1 MRISGVEL
9 TTHLEDHRQTH
20 LLVLRSDSGLSGV
33 GELATSDGGADAER
47 SASVL
52 ADLLIGR
59 DPFEVEALL
68 TEATIGA
75 DGTMTDVALIS
86 AATSAMLDL
95 AGQSLGTPV
104 HQLLGGRVR
113 DDVRACAVD
122 WTEGATTPAEL
133 VGAARRTVASGF
145 TVLRVEPFAGS
156 SSGPETRVA
165 SATDLIRAVRD
176 AVPDEVDLIVQAD
189 SGLTPSEEMEFAD
202 ALGPLEPMW
211 LEVSVSESQRDSLQR
226 LAESVT
232 LPLAAGRGAS
242 APVLKALA
250 AGNLVDYLVLEVG
263 RVGGLVEARRIAALA
278 EVYHTAVIP
287 IGSGGSLSLG
297 VALELAA
304 VVPNLALVELRP
316 GFAAVPSGMVSVDG
330 RPRFSIPPGTLE
342 EGT

>member
-9 TTHLEDHRQTH
+9 TTHSEDHRQAH
-20 LLVLRSDSGLSGV
+20 LLVLRSDSGLSGI
-33 GELATSDGGADAER
+33 GELATSDGGADTKR
-47 SASVL
+47 SASAL

-68 TEATIGA
+68 TEATIGT

-113 DDVRACAVD
+113 DHVRACAVD
-122 WTEGATTPAEL
+122 WAEGVTTPAEL

-145 TVLRVEPFAGS
+145 TVLRVEPFTGS
-156 SSGPETRVA
+156 SSGPDTTVA
-165 SATDLIRAVRD
+165 SATDLVRAVRD
-176 AVPDEVDLIVQAD
+176 AVPDEVDLIVEAD
-189 SGLTPSEEMEFAD
+189 PGLSTSQEVEFAD
-202 ALGPLEPMW
+202 ALAPLEPMW
-211 LEVSVSESQRDSLQR
+211 LEVSESRRDSLER
-226 LAESVT
+226 LAEHLT

-242 APVLKALA
+242 APVLRALA
-250 AGNLVDYLVLEVG
+250 TGNFVDYLVLEVG

-278 EVYHTAVIP
+278 EVYHLAVVP

-304 VVPNLALVELRP
+304 VVPNLSLVEVRP
-316 GFAAVPSGMVSVDG
+316 GLAAVESGMVSVDG
-330 RPRFSIPPGTLE
+330 RPRLSVAPRTSE